1 MEIKELQEAWKQ
13 LSVDSSAKQMLDEG
27 QIRAM
32 LGKRTRSLM
41 ERIDINI
48 RIGFTIILLFIV
60 AILIYDF
67 RNNSTFMD
75 NAGQNAGIPGWLIVL
90 DSIVDLL
97 IVSVFVTFI
106 IHYYKTRR
114 QCRNTCDIRH
124 TLMKIIGVLSLYQ
137 RLFSMALGIIL
148 LASATGFVFGF
159 YTSIHNNHTA
169 EGFLFPVLIFGLLFL
184 IMLKYLVFLLFRLMF
199 RRIYGN
205 YLSQLKETLKELDE
219 LT

>member
-41 ERIDINI
+41 DRIDTNI
-48 RIGFTIILLFIV
+48 RIGFAIILLFIV

-67 RNNSTFMD
+67 RNNSAFMD
-75 NAGQNAGIPGWLIVL
+75 NAGQNAGIPGWLIIL

-124 TLMKIIGVLSLYQ
+124 TLMKIIVVLSLYQ
-137 RLFSMALGIIL
+137 GLFSLALGIIL

-159 YTSIHNNHTA
+159 YTSIHYNHTA

-184 IMLKYLVFLLFRLMF
+184 IMLTYLVFLLFRWMF

-205 YLSQLKETLKELDE
+205 YLAQLKETLKELDE

>member
-27 QIRAM
+27 QIRVM

-41 ERIDINI
+41 DRIDTNI
-48 RIGFTIILLFIV
+48 RIGFAIILLFIV

-67 RNNSTFMD
+67 RNNSAFMD

-184 IMLKYLVFLLFRLMF
+184 IMLTYLVFLLFRWMF

-205 YLSQLKETLKELDE
+205 YLAQLKETLKELDE